1 MKDPLRVTTLTRSW
15 RNFLRRL
22 RPGEWVIWLLGLKR
36 SESHPTERGLVLI
49 QIDGLSKK
57 QLTQALKDGRM
68 PFVRSLLTK
77 EHYVTHDFYS
87 GLPSSTPA
95 VQGELYYGERTVVP
109 AFGFRDH
116 RSGRLVR
123 MFANQIAAEVEDR
136 IAKGKTGLLDG
147 GSSYCNI
154 YSGGANEVHFC
165 ATSFGW
171 SEFFKTANPLKLLLV
186 MILNFWMFFRVFG
199 LMIIELFLASFGF
212 IRGVFSGRQF
222 WQELIMIPARVVVVV
237 LLRELVTIGACYDSA
252 RGLPV
257 IHLNLLGYDEQAH
270 RRGPESRFA
279 HWTLHGIDYSIQR
292 IWKAAHRG
300 AGREYDF
307 WIFSDHGQE
316 ATRPYQLAHGKSI
329 QEVVAEFV
337 KGDTKPPSPLPR
349 PNLQR
354 LPTRAN
360 WLGIGW
366 LVSILFGEQ
375 DHDIQSR
382 SSLVQTVTSGPLA
395 FVYLKENSVRQQR
408 NELARRLVQ
417 DAHVPMAFMRNSTD
431 ASIVDVFTTEGEF
444 SLPGDAVAVF
454 GPEHPFLDDVTEDMI
469 RLVNHVDAGDMILT
483 GWIRDAESSS
493 FVLQNGAHAGPGS
506 DETHGFALLPADTK
520 LPDSTKQYLRPDDL
534 RLAALR
540 FLGRDALGN
549 YPQNILRKPDSPLR
563 ILTYNVHA
571 CVGMDGQLSPERIA
585 RVIAQSEADIVCLQ
599 ELDVF
604 RNRSGN
610 QDQAH
615 AIAEFLEMTHE
626 FHPAWHIEQEQFGN
640 AILTR
645 LPMRVVQAQ
654 PLHHHKQD
662 RSRRSALWVEIDIDD
677 EVSIQVVN
685 THLSIYPV
693 EQRIQAKQL
702 LEEWIQPARLIGP
715 VVLCGDFNARPN
727 STTCKTFRQILRDVE
742 SFDSKPT
749 RPTLFSPF
757 PLTRVDHIFVSED
770 LVASSNLV
778 IQSRLAKVAS
788 DHLPL
793 MSSVKFASSEPEVES
808 ISGRQIAK
816 K

>member
-15 RNFLRRL
+15 RNFLRKF
-22 RPGEWVIWLLGLKR
+22 RPSEWVIWLLGLKR
-36 SESHPTERGLVLI
+36 SDSQPTERGLVLI
-49 QIDGLSKK
+49 QIDGLSKQ
-57 QLTQALKDGRM
+57 QLKRAIDEGRM

-77 EHYVTHDFYS
+77 EHYVNHDFYS

-95 VQGELYYGERTVVP
+95 VQGELYYGDRTIVP

-116 RSGRLVR
+116 KTGRLVR
-123 MFANQIAAEVEDR
+123 MFANDIAADVEEQLSQ
-136 IAKGKTGLLDG
+136 GKTGLLAG

-154 YSGGANEVHFC
+154 YSGGADEVHFS

-171 SEFFKTANPLKLLLV
+171 SEFFKTANPFKLFLV
-186 MILNFWMFFRVFG
+186 MVLNFWMFFRVFG
-199 LMIIELFLASFGF
+199 LMLIEFFLASFGF
-212 IRGVFSGRQF
+212 VRGVLSGRQF
-222 WQELIMIPARVVVVV
+222 WQELVMIPARVVVVV
-237 LLRELVTIGACYDSA
+237 LLRELVTVGACYDSA
-252 RGLPV
+252 RGQPV

-270 RRGPESRFA
+270 RRGPGSRFA
-279 HWTLHGIDYSIQR
+279 HWTLHGIDYSIRR

-316 ATRPYQLAHGKSI
+316 STRPYQLEHGKTI
-329 QEVVAEFV
+329 QEVVAEMV
-337 KGDTKPPSPLPR
+337 DGSTDSSVSKPQPTLE
-349 PNLQR
+349 R

-366 LVSILFGEQ
+366 LVSMLFGEQ

-382 SSLVQTVTSGPLA
+382 SAMVQTVTSGPLA
-395 FVYLKENSVRQQR
+395 FVYLQQDEAVKRR
-408 NELARRLVQ
+408 NEFAKRLVQ
-417 DAHVPMAFMRNSTD
+417 EAHVPMAFVREDDGS
-431 ASIVDVFTTEGEF
+431 SSVKVYTTEGEF
-444 SLPGDAVAVF
+444 VLPRDAVAVF

-469 RLVNHVDAGDMILT
+469 RLINHVDSGDIVLT
-483 GWIRDAESSS
+483 GWTSDRDSTS
-493 FVLQNGAHAGPGS
+493 FVLQNGAHAGPGI

-520 LPDSTKQYLRPDDL
+520 LPNSLKQYLRPNDL

-540 FLGRDALGN
+540 FLGRDQFGN
-549 YPQNILRKPDSPLR
+549 RPQKYRRKPDSPMR

-571 CVGMDGQLSPERIA
+571 CVGMDGQLSPDRIA
-585 RVIAQSEADIVCLQ
+585 RVVAQSGAEIVCLQ

-604 RNRSGN
+604 RHRSGN
-610 QDQAH
+610 RDQAH
-615 AIAEFLEMTHE
+615 AIAEYLEMTHQ

-645 LPMRVVQAQ
+645 LPMRVVKAK

-677 EVSIQVVN
+677 QTSLQVIN
-685 THLSIYPV
+685 THLSIYPI

-702 LEEWIQPARLIGP
+702 LEEWVQPALLLGP
-715 VVLCGDFNARPN
+715 VVLCGDFNARPS
-727 STTCKTFRQILRDVE
+727 STTCKTFQQSLYDVE
-742 SFDSKPT
+742 SFDSNPT
-749 RPTLFSPF
+749 HPTLFSPF
-757 PLTRVDHIFVSED
+757 PLTRVDHIFVSD
-770 LVASSNLV
+770 GLKPSSNMV
-778 IQSRLAKVAS
+778 MQSRLAKVAS

-793 MSSVKFASSEPEVES
+793 MSSIKLNSLQAEHDEVEDH
-808 ISGRQIAK
+808 QAATQ
-816 K
+816 